1 MSATNANREPMSANR
16 NLLMAALLS
25 AVLLAGLAAAAG
37 FAAGRSGPASA
48 GFGPGS
54 VPKASADGLLL
65 PDLRTVPPE
74 DLEIEVDDDA
84 HERHLELSNTV
95 WNVGEGPLEI
105 MGEPVPGTD
114 RARVYQRLYPAQG
127 PPEERPAGQF
137 ADHEGHGHIHF
148 EGFALYELLS
158 LTPEG
163 RLGSVVASGN
173 KTTYCLMET
182 TQIDRE
188 LSGRTRQGDHD
199 GCGEEV
205 QGISPGWGDTYGAGV
220 EGQELNVEAV
230 FDGTYAL
237 RSTAD
242 PDDLLLESDEENN
255 AAITYLRIEGDEV
268 RVLDGPP
275 SGSPQSPA
283 GAAPRTENKG
293 RRR

>member
-1 MSATNANREPMSANR
+1 MSATNPDPHRPSLNR
-16 NLLMAALLS
+16 ALLFWALAS
-25 AVLLAGLAAAAG
+25 AVLLSSISAAAG
-37 FAAGRSGPASA
+37 YAAGRAGPVAL
-48 GFGPGS
+48 GS
-54 VPKASADGLLL
+54 PPTASADGLLL
-65 PDLRTVPPE
+65 PDLVTLPPE

-84 HERHLELSNTV
+84 HERHLALSNTV
-95 WNVGEGPLEI
+95 WNAGEGPLEI
-105 MGEPVPGTD
+105 RGEQILGTD
-114 RARVYQRLYPAQG
+114 RARVSQRLYPVKG
-127 PPEERPAGQF
+127 PPEERPAGEV
-137 ADHEGHGHIHF
+137 AHHEEHGPVHF

-163 RLGSVVASGN
+163 GLGSVAASGN

-182 TQIDRE
+182 TQVDRE

-220 EGQELNVEAV
+220 EGQEINVEAV

-255 AAITYLRIEGDEV
+255 SAITYLEIEGDEV

-275 SGSPQSPA
+275 EGSPQSPA
-283 GAAPRTENKG
+283 GAVPRTENKG
-293 RRR
+293 RSR